1 MNKSDV
7 LGMLSEG
14 IVEVQF
20 TKVDGSTRVMLA
32 TLDRNI
38 VPTGDADEQKEVNRM
53 ADSTQPVWDTIA
65 DGWRS
70 FKWNTV
76 TSVNKMVTPGGVS

>member
-38 VPTGDADEQKEVNRM
+38 VPISDADEQKEVNRM
-53 ADSTQPVWDTIA
+53 TDSAQPVWDTAA

-76 TSVNKMVTPGGVS
+76 TSVNKMATPGGVS